1 MVKVVNWLCDT
12 QDKILFVEDISGF
25 GFLVLV
31 GATVFV
37 VAMCCSKKLRKL
49 FF

>member
-12 QDKILFVEDISGF
+12 QDKILFVEDVSGF
-25 GFLVLV
+25 GFLFLV
-31 GATVFV
+31 GTMALV
-37 VAMCCSKKLRKL
+37 VAMCCSKKLRKK